1 MLLYY
6 SYSCV
11 CNDTQ
16 SNDMHKT
23 HILLRQRR
31 MCRQAVERRQSMS
44 WQLDPGHTYIGFT
57 GRHLM
62 VAMVR
67 GEFEHFSGTVE
78 FDEQDITNSKAD
90 ILIDV
95 ASVTT
100 RNAQRD
106 EHFRSADFFDVEH
119 YPYII
124 FKSKRVIMQDAQHG
138 QLIGD
143 LTIRNITCEVVLD
156 GEYSGVSKTPWNTY
170 SAGFSLRGK
179 VNRKEWGLNWNMVL
193 AGGGLIAGDEITLAI
208 DLELTKP
215 EEALST
221 LQLGAASA

>member
-1 MLLYY
+1 
-6 SYSCV
+6 
-11 CNDTQ
+11 
-16 SNDMHKT
+16 
-23 HILLRQRR
+23 
-31 MCRQAVERRQSMS
+31 MS

-62 VAMVR
+62 VATVR
-67 GEFEHFSGTVE
+67 GEFEQFSGTVE
-78 FDEQDITNSKAD
+78 FDEQDITRSKAD

-143 LTIRNITCEVVLD
+143 LTIRNITREVVLD